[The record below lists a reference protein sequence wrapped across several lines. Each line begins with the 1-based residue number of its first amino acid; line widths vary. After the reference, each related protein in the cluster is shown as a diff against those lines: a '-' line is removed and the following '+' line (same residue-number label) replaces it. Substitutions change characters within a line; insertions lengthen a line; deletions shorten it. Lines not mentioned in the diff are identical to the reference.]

1 MAGPYDPEEAA
12 VRVSTTL
19 TGTYTIVGLV
29 TSSSFTEGSSG
40 TSETPY
46 MGGIAYK
53 SGRST
58 VNGTVNY
65 LFNRADTNGQEVIR
79 AAKRSGASVFLQDC
93 PEGTAVGDK
102 VEQVEAKIDEVGR
115 ESDAG
120 NDWVTGSFT
129 FTGIASTLTTETL
142 SA

>member
-1 MAGPYDPEEAA
+1 MAGPYPPEDAA

-19 TGTYTIVGLV
+19 AGTYTVIGLV
-29 TSSSFTEGSSG
+29 TSSNLTEGSSG

-53 SGRST
+53 AGRST
-58 VNGTVNY
+58 LAGTVNY
-65 LFNRADTNGQEVIR
+65 LFNRADTSGQEVIR

-93 PEGTAVGDK
+93 PEGTAATAK
-102 VEQVEAKIDEVGR
+102 VEQFEAKIDEVGR

-129 FTGIASTLTTETL
+129 FTGIPSTLTTETL
-142 SA
+142 A